1 MLHVLSKKSKSKK
14 LHQRGQRPETSQ
26 DTRWDALEVETKSAT
41 PDYRNQRKFRRGK
54 EASVLILGEDRKF
67 GGSIRTRSTSSRR
80 SCSAMVTF
88 ESIKPTQVWQA
99 SASPS
104 PPTTSVTTRRCVKPK
119 HPVDSLALS
128 MIAQTSAENQWLSLS
143 TGDEDDLSDSTDD
156 DEGAEKVRKEGK
168 GQMDSDR
175 GKRASTSTSHRLRSS
190 PSSSD
195 SSSSFELS
203 RSSTMSARHRRKK
216 QSSRR
221 HRRENAAF
229 SSGTPSTSS
238 DSSSSS
244 SSEEDNEFDLC
255 WKMKAGGSLR
265 NDTAIQSTPQLKR
278 TPHHHHH
285 HHHHQSLVLAPTG
298 TPQVMQRYPST
309 HYNRPQTLNL
319 TAGSFPRPM
328 SARSSSK
335 DLPFVQTIAR
345 AVEDFFPT
353 LEWIEKYKVI
363 SVHRGDLL
371 RIIPYPGTNPDK
383 TSPTTG
389 WFLAQKWCAD
399 HGSGTSP
406 IGFIPRIIC
415 SFVCP
420 DNTPRLSHISPRH
433 ARSHDYS
440 MKMAENT
447 AFMTVSADVSQA
459 TSGGQMSANSAICD
473 TFLEPVSARSIYPS
487 PQLSLHTPCTTAVKT
502 SFTSIPAVYE
512 IEDRDSGRGP
522 SSGSEWS
529 SGKGG
534 SLSGATDINVDDK
547 DQPQPQTQPQPQS
560 QQQQPPT
567 NKPSSCIKWSPTG
580 SYQRRSSFDQ
590 QSGSNFSCPLP
601 PPPMALLSHVC
612 TVTMGEM
619 KSLPTPVAT
628 TTATAFSVSDTE
640 AGGSIC
646 SSLGTR
652 TRLYVRG
659 SKPLTS
665 KATEGEV
672 GMENNMAWRDE
683 KGGGS
688 PLTPAEPVDEEEEGD
703 TSGSPQSTVV
713 VVSSNSDPAHW
724 EPYKT
729 MIQVGQNKL
738 EKFTL
743 V

>member
-1 MLHVLSKKSKSKK
+1 MLHVLSKKSKLKK
-14 LHQRGQRPETSQ
+14 SHQRGQRPETSQ
-26 DTRWDALEVETKSAT
+26 DTRWDALEVETKSTT

-54 EASVLILGEDRKF
+54 EASVLILGEDLKF

-104 PPTTSVTTRRCVKPK
+104 PPTTSATTRRCVKPK

-128 MIAQTSAENQWLSLS
+128 MIAQASAENQWLSLS
-143 TGDEDDLSDSTDD
+143 TGDEDDLSDSTDN
-156 DEGAEKVRKEGK
+156 DEGTEEVRKEGK
-168 GQMDSDR
+168 GRTDSDR
-175 GKRASTSTSHRLRSS
+175 GKRASTSTSHRPRSS

-244 SSEEDNEFDLC
+244 SSSEEDNEFDLC

-265 NDTAIQSTPQLKR
+265 NATAIQSTPQLKR

-285 HHHHQSLVLAPTG
+285 HHHQSLVLTPTV
-298 TPQVMQRYPST
+298 TPQVMPRYPST
-309 HYNRPQTLNL
+309 HHYNRPQTLNL

-335 DLPFVQTIAR
+335 DPPFVQTIAR

-399 HGSGTSP
+399 HASGTSP

-420 DNTPRLSHISPRH
+420 DNTPRLSHITPRH
-433 ARSHDYS
+433 TGSHDYS
-440 MKMAENT
+440 MKMAENS

-459 TSGGQMSANSAICD
+459 TSGGQMSANSTICD

-619 KSLPTPVAT
+619 KSLPTPV

-672 GMENNMAWRDE
+672 GTENNMEWRDE

>member
-1 MLHVLSKKSKSKK
+1 MLHVLSKKSKSKS
-14 LHQRGQRPETSQ
+14 HQRSQRTETSQ
-26 DTRWDALEVETKSAT
+26 DPRWDGLEAETKSTT
-41 PDYRNQRKFRRGK
+41 PDCRTQRKFRCTK
-54 EASVLILGEDRKF
+54 DSSVLIVGDDRKF

-104 PPTTSVTTRRCVKPK
+104 PPTTSATTRRSFKPK
-119 HPVDSLALS
+119 RPVDSLALS
-128 MIAQTSAENQWLSLS
+128 MIAQTTAENQWLSMS

-156 DEGAEKVRKEGK
+156 EEGGEELRKEVK
-168 GQMDSDR
+168 GRRTDSDR
-175 GKRASTSTSHRLRSS
+175 GKRASTSTSHHPRSS

-195 SSSSFELS
+195 SSSSFEIS

-229 SSGTPSTSS
+229 SSGSPTSS

-244 SSEEDNEFDLC
+244 SSSEGDNEFDLC

-265 NDTAIQSTPQLKR
+265 NTTPIQLTPQLKR
-278 TPHHHHH
+278 TPHHHH
-285 HHHHQSLVLAPTG
+285 QSLVLTPAG
-298 TPQVMQRYPST
+298 TPQVLPRYPST
-309 HYNRPQTLNL
+309 HHYNRPQTLNL
-319 TAGSFPRPM
+319 TNSSFPRPM

-335 DLPFVQTIAR
+335 DPPYVQTIAR

-371 RIIPYPGTNPDK
+371 RIIPYPGTNPDQ

-406 IGFIPRIIC
+406 IGFVPRIVC

-433 ARSHDYS
+433 ARSQDYS
-440 MKMAENT
+440 MKLAETAVFMA
-447 AFMTVSADVSQA
+447 ASPDVSQTA
-459 TSGGQMSANSAICD
+459 SGSQMIANPSICD
-473 TFLEPVSARSIYPS
+473 AFLEPIPTRSVYPS
-487 PQLSLHTPCTTAVKT
+487 PQLSLHNPCTSAVKT

-547 DQPQPQTQPQPQS
+547 DQPQPQTQPQS
-560 QQQQPPT
+560 QHQQPVT
-567 NKPSSCIKWSPTG
+567 TRSSSSLKWSPNG

-612 TVTMGEM
+612 TEAVGE
-619 KSLPTPVAT
+619 KKHLTTPAT
-628 TTATAFSVSDTE
+628 SATAFSVSDTE

-646 SSLGTR
+646 SSSGTR

-659 SKPLTS
+659 SKPLPS
-665 KATEGEV
+665 KTTEGDL
-672 GMENNMAWRDE
+672 GMENEAKWRDE
-683 KGGGS
+683 KSGS
-688 PLTPAEPVDEEEEGD
+688 SLTPEEAADEEEEGD